1 MFLVLKPFKITFKN
15 VLNVVMVQNN
25 HMEPNKIT
33 LVGWVDQ
40 ALDQSLTKQ
49 NIKYGF
55 GATSIW
61 FCNPKIMDNI

>member
-1 MFLVLKPFKITFKN
+1 
-15 VLNVVMVQNN
+15 MVQNN

-40 ALDQSLTKQ
+40 ALNQSLMKQ

-61 FCNPKIMDNI
+61 FYNPKIMDNIGFNSQDMKTRKTNDRRIY

>member
-49 NIKYGF
+49 NIKYGL
-55 GATSIW
+55 GATSI
-61 FCNPKIMDNI
+61 

>member
-1 MFLVLKPFKITFKN
+1 
-15 VLNVVMVQNN
+15 MVQNN

-33 LVGWVDQ
+33 LVGWMDQ
-40 ALDQSLTKQ
+40 ALNQSLMKQ

-61 FCNPKIMDNI
+61 FYNPKKWII